1 MKTPGKCRR
10 HGLRSTFA
18 DELDAQK
25 TPVTV
30 ISKLLGHSNVPT
42 TARYLDHLSNS
53 QAVTALRGVD
63 LPALSGDS

>member
-42 TARYLDHLSNS
+42 TARYLNPRELH
-53 QAVTALRGVD
+53 QTGAFAQVA
-63 LPALSGDS
+63 